1 MKVANA
7 VPALVNIGPSVISLP
22 ILPDPKLNTAYVRE
36 ADRSIK

>member
-7 VPALVNIGPSVISLP
+7 VPALVNIGSSVTSLP
-22 ILPDPKLNTAYVRE
+22 LMPDPKLNTAYFRE